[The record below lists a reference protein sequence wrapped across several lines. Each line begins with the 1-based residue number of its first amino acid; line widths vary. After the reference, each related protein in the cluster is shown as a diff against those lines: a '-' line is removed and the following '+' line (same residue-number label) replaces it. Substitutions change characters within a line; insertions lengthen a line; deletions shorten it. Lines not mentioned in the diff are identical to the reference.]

1 MSEQPDNDTQHDKV
15 SLSGEDENKAVRKV
29 RTSRLTPPADMDE
42 SPDANQAQDDSSA
55 DDSDSSDDTPA
66 DATSDDTSDARS
78 SNAAPKVKRRNSAL
92 DLELVRETAILSKDN
107 PLLKRALNQQGGQDK
122 DDDSAGER
130 IPDAQREIILLIR
143 GMVERVVISA
153 GKTFKLGRFELG
165 SSRPEEIDLTPYGA
179 LDRGVSRLHA
189 QLHLEDQQLYITDLE
204 STNGTYLG
212 GEKLPPHD
220 PTPLKKGDEL
230 LLGRL
235 AVQILFR

>member
-15 SLSGEDENKAVRKV
+15 SLSGDDDHKAVRKM
-29 RTSRLTPPADMDE
+29 RTSRLTPPEGMEKA
-42 SPDANQAQDDSSA
+42 PDAKEAQNDTAA
-55 DDSDSSDDTPA
+55 DDSTASVAETDSEE
-66 DATSDDTSDARS
+66 TSDSTPDAE
-78 SNAAPKVKRRNSAL
+78 PKIKRRNSAF

-107 PLLKRALNQQGGQDK
+107 PLLKRALNQQGGQDNN
-122 DDDSAGER
+122 DADSDVR
-130 IPDAQREIILLIR
+130 IPDEQREIILLIR

-189 QLHLEDQQLYITDLE
+189 QLHMEDQQLYITDLE

-212 GEKLPPHD
+212 GEKLTPHD
-220 PTPLKKGDEL
+220 PYASQE
-230 LLGRL
+230 R
-235 AVQILFR
+235 R

>member
-1 MSEQPDNDTQHDKV
+1 MSEQPDNDTQHDKI
-15 SLSGEDENKAVRKV
+15 SLSGDEDENKAARKV
-29 RTSRLTPPADMDE
+29 RTSRLSPPDNMHR
-42 SPDANQAQDDSSA
+42 SPDAQKASDDDTVAST
-55 DDSDSSDDTPA
+55 DDTTTAETDASDSSPE
-66 DATSDDTSDARS
+66 SPPEAR
-78 SNAAPKVKRRNSAL
+78 RRNSLL

-107 PLLKRALNQQGGQDK
+107 PLLKRALNQQSHH
-122 DDDSAGER
+122 DDDEDSETSQ
-130 IPDAQREIILLIR
+130 IPDEQREIILLIR

-189 QLHLEDQQLYITDLE
+189 QLHMEDQQLYITDLN